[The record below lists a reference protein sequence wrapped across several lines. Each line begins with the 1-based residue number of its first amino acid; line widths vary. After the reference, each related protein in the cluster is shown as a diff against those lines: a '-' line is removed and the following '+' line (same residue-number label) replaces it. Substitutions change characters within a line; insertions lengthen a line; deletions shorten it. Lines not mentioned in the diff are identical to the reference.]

1 MAGDM
6 LQELTLLSAYSCI
19 LQLYCAA
26 ERRNAVLPLELEKQF
41 NDFYRAAYA
50 DGELDSKTKVLIG
63 LAVAM
68 TQGCA
73 P

>member
-1 MAGDM
+1 M
-6 LQELTLLSAYSCI
+6 LK
-19 LQLYCAA
+19 
-26 ERRNAVLPLELEKQF
+26 PGLEQQF
-41 NDFYRAAYA
+41 NDFYHAAYA

-68 TQGCA
+68 TEGCY

>member
-1 MAGDM
+1 MYQKMRKEGRM
-6 LQELTLLSAYSCI
+6 LPPAL
-19 LQLYCAA
+19 
-26 ERRNAVLPLELEKQF
+26 ERQY
-41 NDFYRAAYA
+41 NDFYRAAYS

-68 TQGCA
+68 TQGCY

>member
-1 MAGDM
+1 M
-6 LQELTLLSAYSCI
+6 LP
-19 LQLYCAA
+19 AA
-26 ERRNAVLPLELEKQF
+26 LERQF
-41 NDFYRAAYA
+41 NDFYHAAYA

-68 TQGCA
+68 TQGCS

>member
-1 MAGDM
+1 M
-6 LQELTLLSAYSCI
+6 LPPA
-19 LQLYCAA
+19 
-26 ERRNAVLPLELEKQF
+26 LEKQF

-50 DGELDSKTKVLIG
+50 DGELDSRTKILIG

-68 TQGCA
+68 TQGCY